1 MEEYFVKLNSNFD
14 TGPREFLLTN
24 LVSGSTNNKVR
35 IFADNPSW
43 REKRIPRY
51 QVYPVNGLRRE
62 APPRCK
68 KETRKLRRCEIRR
81 LSLKFPVAPE
91 STSFI
96 RSCRF
101 ILSVLPNQTA
111 TGQQSTKPSL
121 LGVLLTI
128 TIFSECSS
136 LDKPAIFTLRN
147 V

>member
-1 MEEYFVKLNSNFD
+1 MKLGLGS
-14 TGPREFLLTN
+14 FLLTN
-24 LVSGSTNNKVR
+24 LVSGITNNKVG

-68 KETRKLRRCEIRR
+68 KETRKLRRCEIPR

-101 ILSVLPNQTA
+101 VLSVLPNQTA
-111 TGQQSTKPSL
+111 TGQQCTKPNL
-121 LGVLLTI
+121 LGVPLTV
-128 TIFSECSS
+128 TIFSECSF
-136 LDKPAIFTLRN
+136 LDKPALFLLRS